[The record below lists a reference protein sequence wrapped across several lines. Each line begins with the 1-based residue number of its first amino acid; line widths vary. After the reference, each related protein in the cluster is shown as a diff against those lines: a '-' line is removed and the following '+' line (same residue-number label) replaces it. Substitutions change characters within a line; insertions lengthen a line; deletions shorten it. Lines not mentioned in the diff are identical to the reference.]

1 MDTTIN
7 DIELRT
13 QEAVRYIAPLREGGS
28 LPGLMEADDGFRYVV
43 KYRGA
48 GHGTKALIAELIGGE
63 VARMLGLKVPELVFL
78 NLNEDFGR
86 TEADEEIQDLLRWS
100 QGLNLGL
107 HYLYGT
113 MTFDPY
119 ANDIDPMEASMIVW
133 LDAFLTN
140 IDRTARNT
148 NTLIWRNREIWLID
162 HGASL
167 YFHHSWSDPAKAAL
181 TPFPYIKDH
190 VMLPKASMLDEA
202 NARARSLLTPE
213 KLEAVV
219 NLIPD
224 DWLQWEGAPG
234 TPEELRKVYLKFLTT
249 RLANADIF
257 IKHAEDVR
265 KQLI

>member
-1 MDTTIN
+1 MEL
-7 DIELRT
+7 ELRT

-63 VARMLGLKVPELVFL
+63 VARALGLRVPEQVFL
-78 NLNEDFGR
+78 QLNDDFGR

-107 HYLYGT
+107 HFLKGSL
-113 MTFDPY
+113 TFDPLINKVS
-119 ANDIDPMEASMIVW
+119 AEEASMIVW

-140 IDRTARNT
+140 IDRTVKNT
-148 NTLIWRNREIWLID
+148 NMLVWYGQLWLID

-167 YFHHSWSDPAKAAL
+167 YFHHSWTDPERAAL
-181 TPFPYIKDH
+181 SPFVYVKDH
-190 VMLPKASMLDEA
+190 VLLPYASELEA
-202 NARARSLLTPE
+202 AHARAIKLLTPE
-213 KLEAVV
+213 RLDAIVAA
-219 NLIPD
+219 IPD

-234 TPEELRKVYLKFLTT
+234 SPDELRDVYRQFLTT
-249 RLANADIF
+249 RLSNAQIF
-257 IKHAEDVR
+257 LDHALDAR
-265 KQLI
+265 KKLV

>member
-1 MDTTIN
+1 MDNHT

-13 QEAVRYIAPLREGGS
+13 QNAVRYIAPLREGGS

-43 KYRGA
+43 KFRGA

-63 VARMLGLKVPELVFL
+63 IARLLGLKVPELVFL

-107 HYLYGT
+107 HYLNGT

-119 ANDIDPMEASMIVW
+119 ANEIDPLEASMIVW

-148 NTLIWRNREIWLID
+148 NTLIWRNSEIWLID

-167 YFHHSWSDPAKAAL
+167 YFHHSWSDPEKAAL

-190 VMLPKASMLDEA
+190 VMLPKASLLAEA
-202 NARARSLLTPE
+202 NAKATVTLTPE
-213 KLEAVV
+213 KLTAVV

-224 DWLQWEGAPG
+224 DWLRWEGAPD
-234 TPEELRKVYLKFLTT
+234 TPEALRQVYLKFLTT
-249 RLANADIF
+249 RLANADTF
-257 IKHAEDVR
+257 INHAIDAR